1 MSFESA
7 LDIVLAVL
15 NFVAAAYLILRV
27 RRLAGHLT
35 VATIALG
42 SVFGLRGISRL
53 FEARGVAIVADE
65 RVVTAIELMLVV
77 ALVWILATLE
87 PVVRGLV
94 AREDAARL
102 RAEEYDRARRH
113 YTQVVRHR
121 MMNPLT
127 TIKGGAQTLLV
138 DRAIDPVTQ
147 ARILD
152 AMIAACDELEHV
164 SLEPE
169 RRDELEH
176 DLDAVPNVDGSSDRR
191 RVPYPDG
198 PPGPR

>member
-35 VATIALG
+35 IATTALG
-42 SVFGLRGISRL
+42 AFFALRGVSRL
-53 FEARGVAIVADE
+53 FEARGVAIVTDE
-65 RVVTAIELMLVV
+65 RIVTAIELLLVA
-77 ALVWILATLE
+77 ALISVLATLE

-102 RAEEYDRARRH
+102 RAEEYERARRH

-138 DRAIDPVTQ
+138 DRAVDPITQ

-152 AMIAACDELEHV
+152 AMIEACEELEHV

-169 RRDELEH
+169 RRDELERE
-176 DLDAVPNVDGSSDRR
+176 LDAVPNLDTNRERR

-198 PPGPR
+198 TAGPR

>member
-42 SVFGLRGISRL
+42 AFFGLRGVSRL
-53 FEARGVAIVADE
+53 FESRGVAIVADE
-65 RVVTAIELMLVV
+65 RIVTAIELLLVA

-102 RAEEYDRARRH
+102 RAEEYERARRH

-121 MMNPLT
+121 MMNPIT
-127 TIKGGAQTLLV
+127 TIKGGAQTLLIDHV
-138 DRAIDPVTQ
+138 VDPVTQ
-147 ARILD
+147 VRILES
-152 AMIAACDELEHV
+152 IVEACDELEHV

-169 RRDELEH
+169 RRDDLERE
-176 DLDAVPNVDGSSDRR
+176 LDAVPNLDAATDRR

-198 PPGPR
+198 APGPR